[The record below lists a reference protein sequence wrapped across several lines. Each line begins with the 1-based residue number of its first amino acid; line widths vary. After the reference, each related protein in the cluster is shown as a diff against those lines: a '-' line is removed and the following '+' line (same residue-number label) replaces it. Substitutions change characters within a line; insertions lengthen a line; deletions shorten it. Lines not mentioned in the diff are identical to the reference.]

1 MFESK
6 SFAFIQ
12 LGEKMTRVMGLSGQ
26 KVRLRRNSPLLCGG
40 LDSPSLSQSHRAN
53 HLLQIVHGQPKGGP
67 PAVDAMRQREMFSGA
82 EVIFQ
87 THARVAHVEQ
97 NIVVSL

>member
-1 MFESK
+1 
-6 SFAFIQ
+6 
-12 LGEKMTRVMGLSGQ
+12 
-26 KVRLRRNSPLLCGG
+26 
-40 LDSPSLSQSHRAN
+40 
-53 HLLQIVHGQPKGGP
+53 
-67 PAVDAMRQREMFSGA
+67 MRQREMFPGA